1 MVAEMRPA
9 LLFPFLRV
17 MRNRFFPAG
26 GFPFKGFGVGL
37 FGLCLCL
44 ALYLVSL
51 KVVGYFHSQSELGI
65 ILSLKIFQMGW
76 IIMFA
81 MLIFSCM
88 VTAVSTLFLSKDNEI
103 IFAAPVSPEQ
113 IYFMRY
119 VTTVAYTSWMM
130 VVFSLPV
137 FAAYGRVFHAGWI
150 YLLLLVVCLLCTA
163 LLAGSI
169 GMGLTVVLVR
179 FFPARQTKDIV
190 FYLSLCFGT
199 FIYIMFR
206 MLKPEQLVNPD
217 QYGHFIEYLSAVSQP
232 AGPYVPAAWAAN
244 MLSLYLVDQ
253 EVDWLLLF
261 LLLLGPPSL
270 FFLGEWAMN
279 RFFLTAYSK
288 SQESFGGYRTFAGK
302 SRYRPGAAGWIF
314 RKESK
319 AFVRDSAEWSQLF
332 MIAALVVVY
341 LYSFKALPLERSPLQ
356 TEYVTNL
363 ISFLNVGMAGFM
375 VTSLAA
381 RFVFPSIG
389 AETGA
394 FWLLAAS
401 PMTVDRF
408 LICKFVFYVVP
419 FTLFTLLLVV
429 ASDAL
434 LHISGPMW
442 WFSVTASLVI
452 CWTVVGLAV
461 GFGAMYAD
469 FKAENRAAALGG
481 MGAMFFLFCAM
492 AIVFAIVAG
501 GAYPMYYLM
510 KGWIRE
516 GAIKDKHAVWLAVW
530 FLASFGLG
538 GWSVLFFW
546 RKGCRRLSP

>member
-1 MVAEMRPA
+1 MRRV

-26 GFPFKGFGVGL
+26 GLPVKGSGVAL
-37 FGLCLCL
+37 FGLALCL
-44 ALYLVSL
+44 ALYFVSF
-51 KVVGYFHSQSELGI
+51 KVVRYFHSQSELGI

-103 IFAAPVSPEQ
+103 IFAAPVAPDQ

-119 VTTVAYTSWMM
+119 VTTVVYTSWMM

-137 FAAYGRVFHAGWI
+137 FAAYGRVFGAGWG
-150 YLLLLVVCLLCTA
+150 YQLLLVVCLLCTA
-163 LLAGSI
+163 FMSGGI

-179 FFPARQTKDIV
+179 YFPARQTKDIV

-199 FIYIMFR
+199 FVYIMFR

-244 MLSLYLVDQ
+244 MLSLYLMDR
-253 EVDWLLLF
+253 EIDWLLLS

-270 FFLGEWAMN
+270 FFIGEWAMS
-279 RFFLTAYSK
+279 RFFLTAYTK

-302 SRYRPGAAGWIF
+302 SGYRPGAASWIF

-319 AFVRDSAEWSQLF
+319 VFLRDSAEWSQLF

-381 RFVFPSIG
+381 RFVFPAIG

-394 FWLLAAS
+394 FWLIAAS
-401 PMTVDRF
+401 PMTVGRF
-408 LICKFVFYVVP
+408 LFCKFVFYVVP
-419 FTLFTLLLVV
+419 FTLFTLLLVIT
-429 ASDAL
+429 SDAL
-434 LHISGPMW
+434 LQISGPMW

-452 CWTVVGLAV
+452 CWTVVGLAIA
-461 GFGAMYAD
+461 FGAMYAD

-481 MGAMFFLFCAM
+481 MGAMLFLFCAM
-492 AIVFAIVAG
+492 TIVFAMVAG

-510 KGWIRE
+510 KSWIRD
-516 GAIKDKHAVWLAVW
+516 GAMTWRHAVSLGAW
-530 FLASFGLG
+530 FLASLGLG
-538 GWSVLFFW
+538 GGSVLFFW
-546 RKGCRRLSP
+546 RRGCRGLSP